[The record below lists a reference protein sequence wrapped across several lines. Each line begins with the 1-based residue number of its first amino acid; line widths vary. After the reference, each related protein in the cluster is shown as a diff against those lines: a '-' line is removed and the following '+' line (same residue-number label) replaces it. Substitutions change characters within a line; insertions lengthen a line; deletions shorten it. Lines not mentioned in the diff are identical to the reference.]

1 MGLLHK
7 VQIDMFFKI
16 TAKILDLG
24 VFIKKWNGLCDIPR
38 VLDICVGKLKSLN
51 FWLKVW
57 ISGWKF
63 WISLHLGIFWENF
76 KNNLKLWK
84 ITSYHFLSMRQILT
98 PGGVNL
104 CLKTKREKIISK
116 WIDYMLFKNLHF
128 QATSSWVPLP
138 ENEVA
143 GPRPMRGCGTH

>member
-1 MGLLHK
+1 MKWFMWYTPGFRHLCGEIEKFEFLVKGLDFWL
-7 VQIDMFFKI
+7 
-16 TAKILDLG
+16 KILD
-24 VFIKKWNGLCDIPR
+24 
-38 VLDICVGKLKSLN
+38 
-51 FWLKVW
+51 FWLK
-57 ISGWKF
+57 ILDF
-63 WISLHLGIFWENF
+63 FLNHGIFWENF